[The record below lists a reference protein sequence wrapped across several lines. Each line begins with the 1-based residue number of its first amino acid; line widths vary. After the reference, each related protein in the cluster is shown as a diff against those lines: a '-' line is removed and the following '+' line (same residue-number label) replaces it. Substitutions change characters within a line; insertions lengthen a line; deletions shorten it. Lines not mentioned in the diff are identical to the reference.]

1 MITNVQCELRLSEI
15 SVHVLETLIFYL
27 VAVCLWRWFRQDGIR
42 PEYSADPSSLV
53 HSRLLRSLRRSPC
66 RLPLAGLSLR
76 LLLRRRTSMEWAT
89 VSRSRPVAVYRT
101 PDTSYGSVVR

>member
-15 SVHVLETLIFYL
+15 SVHVLESLIFYL

-42 PEYSADPSSLV
+42 PEYSADPSSLG
-53 HSRLLRSLRRSPC
+53 HLRLLRSLRRSPY

-76 LLLRRRTSMEWAT
+76 LLLRRRTSTVWAM
-89 VSRSRPVAVYRT
+89 VSRSHLVVVCLT
-101 PDTSYGSVVR
+101 PDIFYGNVVR